1 MGLKNRL
8 LQTTMRLVRAEESQT
23 RHLSLATKQLYL
35 TYHPDSHSL
44 FSAHPEFNRLL
55 DKFTAHNR
63 ANNGGDIVRLW
74 SFILNLKQVLGE
86 GIEGHFAE
94 LGVWRG
100 NTAAILA
107 YYARENK
114 RKVYLFDTYE
124 GFSQEDLVGVDAG
137 KTLEFSNTS
146 LDMVKIVVGP
156 EDDFCHYIR
165 GRFPNSIRDTDKNQK
180 FAVVSLDCD
189 LYEPMR
195 AGLEFFYPR
204 MARGGIFFL
213 HDYSSI
219 HWEGA
224 KKAIDEFCH
233 ENKEFIILL
242 PDKSGSAFLR
252 KTKANS

>member
-1 MGLKNRL
+1 MIPAGANDNSWARRTPSGLRQLYRKAKMGLKNRL

-137 KTLEFSNTS
+137 KKLEFSQAIGALEALAATLAAISLPEFSIDCAVSFSWATIAWVAAICAESSEAFIFPSAESSVATS
-146 LDMVKIVVGP
+146 FMT
-156 EDDFCHYIR
+156 E
-165 GRFPNSIRDTDKNQK
+165 
-180 FAVVSLDCD
+180 
-189 LYEPMR
+189 E
-195 AGLEFFYPR
+195 
-204 MARGGIFFL
+204 
-213 HDYSSI
+213 
-219 HWEGA
+219 
-224 KKAIDEFCH
+224 
-233 ENKEFIILL
+233 
-242 PDKSGSAFLR
+242 
-252 KTKANS
+252 